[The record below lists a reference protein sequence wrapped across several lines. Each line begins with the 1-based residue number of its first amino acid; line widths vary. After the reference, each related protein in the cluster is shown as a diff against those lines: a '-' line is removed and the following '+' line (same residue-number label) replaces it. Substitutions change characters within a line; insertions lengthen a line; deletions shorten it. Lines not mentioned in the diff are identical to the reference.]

1 MKTKLNQV
9 KDFQKMRNTTNIQ
22 NFKKNLTFKL
32 TL

>member
-22 NFKKNLTFKL
+22 NFKKKSNI
-32 TL
+32 